1 MKTAIAAAIASA
13 ALFTIP
19 HQVAAPGRGARPLD
33 GASAAREAAAP
44 AEPFGVA
51 PVACTFTHPQY
62 VGNCVEKVT
71 PTGKQTT
78 VQACRAILACLNN
91 SRCVKTYCQST
102 TIRGGWTL
110 VSPREKKLAAA
121 TPPGGYGG

>member
-13 ALFTIP
+13 ALFAIP
-19 HQVAAPGRGARPLD
+19 HQVAAPGGGARPLD
-33 GASAAREAAAP
+33 GASGLEAAAP
-44 AEPFGVA
+44 AEPFGVD

-62 VGNCVEKVT
+62 VGSCVEKVT
-71 PTGKQTT
+71 PTGKHTP
-78 VQACRAILACLNN
+78 VQACRVILDCLNN

-110 VSPREKKLAAA
+110 VSPKEKELAVA
-121 TPPGGYGG
+121 TPPAGYGG